1 MFDLV
6 PFRKSGNDIF
16 SFFSEMEKNFMQNFG
31 GQLSSF
37 KTDIIDKGDKFILEA
52 DIPGAN
58 KEDINIHVEDN
69 KLTITAKH
77 NVGKETNK
85 DDYIRRERRYGS
97 VQRSFDVSN
106 IKVEKIKA
114 DYKNGVLTLDLPKK
128 DEDAPKIKKI
138 DIH

>member
-37 KTDIIDKGDKFILEA
+37 KTDIVDKGDKFILEA

>member
-37 KTDIIDKGDKFILEA
+37 KTDIVDKGDKFILEA

-69 KLTITAKH
+69 KLTITAKN
-77 NVGKETNK
+77 NVSKETNK